1 MKHFEV
7 EASPRTDLGKKATK
21 KIRKEG
27 NIPCVIYGKDEVVH
41 FYAAQSAVRKLIYT
55 PEVMFAD
62 IKIDGKVK
70 TATVKDIQFH
80 PVSDLILHID
90 FYEVDDKTPIKI
102 QIPIVVKGNSP
113 GVKAGGKLK
122 LNSRKI
128 TVKGLMSDIPDTF
141 TIDIT
146 PLNIGDA
153 IRVKNLKSDK
163 LEFVDPKSNVVVII
177 SSARGAAAA
186 GEDGEEGE
194 EGEEGAEGAETTS
207 EETAAE

>member
-7 EASPRTDLGKKATK
+7 EASLRTDLGKKATK

-27 NIPCVIYGKDEVVH
+27 NIPCVIYGKNEVVH
-41 FYAAQSAVRKLIYT
+41 FHTAQSAVRKLIYT

-90 FYEVDDKTPIKI
+90 FYEVDDNTPIKI

-141 TIDIT
+141 TVDIT

-153 IRVKNLKSDK
+153 IRIKNLKSDT
-163 LEFVDPKSNVVVII
+163 LEFIDPKSNVVVIVA
-177 SSARGAAAA
+177 SARGVAA
-186 GEDGEEGE
+186 EDEASEEGEGE
-194 EGEEGAEGAETTS
+194 EGDESTEKTS
-207 EETAAE
+207 DETAAE

>member
-7 EASPRTDLGKKATK
+7 EASLRTDLGKKATK

-41 FYAAQSAVRKLIYT
+41 FHTAQSAVRKLIYT

-70 TATVKDIQFH
+70 TATIKDIQFH

-90 FYEVDDKTPIKI
+90 FYEVDDNTPIKI

-122 LNSRKI
+122 LNNRKI

-141 TIDIT
+141 TIDIS
-146 PLNIGDA
+146 PLKIGDA
-153 IRVKNLKSDK
+153 IRVKNLQSDK

-177 SSARGAAAA
+177 SSARGVAA
-186 GEDGEEGE
+186 DEEGDNE
-194 EGEEGAEGAETTS
+194 EEGAEGAETTS